1 MTQRSHHHLTVAV
14 LLILLTA
21 PLSTRAQN
29 AKKVQE
35 PEYTNVFFALS
46 TTDASLLPLERQ
58 TATLGGKVK
67 ALGFGGGESFVEV
80 KGERS
85 PIRFKADQQLSFVVR
100 LDSPETDPGRAVQF
114 FSWQPKKN
122 GRSLV
127 ISKAGGMGTSSTTG
141 FADSAI
147 PFDAGRYGES
157 SAKVTPTKP
166 LAPGEYGL
174 GSPSGNPNLF
184 SFGIDPPDEKSE
196 SKPK

>member
-29 AKKVQE
+29 AAKVQE
-35 PEYTNVFFALS
+35 PEYKNVFFALS

-58 TATLGGKVK
+58 TGTLQEKV
-67 ALGFGGGESFVEV
+67 GFGGGESFAEI

-100 LDSPETDPGRAVQF
+100 LDSPETDPGSAVQF

-122 GRSLV
+122 GRKLV
-127 ISKAGGMGTSSTTG
+127 ISKAGVMGTSGTTG
-141 FADSAI
+141 FARI

-174 GSPSGNPNLF
+174 GSPLGNPNLF